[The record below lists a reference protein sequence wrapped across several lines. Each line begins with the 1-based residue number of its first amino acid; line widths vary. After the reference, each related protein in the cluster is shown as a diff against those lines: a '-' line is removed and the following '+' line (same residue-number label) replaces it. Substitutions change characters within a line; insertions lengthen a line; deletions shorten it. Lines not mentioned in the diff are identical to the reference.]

1 MTQET
6 AATPETGTAPVPAE
20 QPEKA
25 PAKPERN
32 NYRTDDEYE
41 MAMLDAVLEPQAE
54 ATQEAPPTDE
64 ATPEPEPQPEE
75 SEGESEEPDNW
86 TPPETIEELAEQLDI
101 PPDKILASGRSPGL
115 GFQGKADEPVALVE
129 QRVEAGVL
137 PVRLQE

>member
-41 MAMLDAVLEPQAE
+41 MAMLDAVLEPTETE
-54 ATQEAPPTDE
+54 ATQEASQTDE
-64 ATPEPEPQPEE
+64 ATPEPEPQPDDASDEKPT
-75 SEGESEEPDNW
+75 EEPDDW
-86 TPPETIEELAEQLDI
+86 TPPDTLEELAEQLDI
-101 PPDKILASGRSPGL
+101 PPEKILAMKVKHGDS
-115 GFQGKADEPVALVE
+115 EITVA
-129 QRVEAGVL
+129 EAL
-137 PVRLQE
+137 